1 MIAEE
6 SLQPALAEVAS
17 RAHRMALGCAL
28 MVASGFAG
36 LAYQIVWTQQST
48 SWLGH
53 ESAAVLA
60 VVAAFFGGLA
70 LGALTLGSRIDRSAW
85 PARWYA
91 ACEVAIGL
99 WSLTLVLLLDPAS
112 STLLTLL
119 GPQPSPAWHWFVAF
133 CGTLILLLPATM
145 AMGATLPAMERVF
158 AASSSRN
165 ISISA
170 LYAANTTGAVIGVLA
185 AAFWLVPQLGLARSA
200 VVCAV
205 LNFACAAVA
214 MRLQKKGAVTVSP
227 SARTQPQS
235 DFIFDSD
242 SDSGARIRPQ
252 SDSGLNSYIQPQSD
266 SGSNSHIRP
275 RSDSGSN
282 THMRRRSKADV
293 AVHAPNNVLAL
304 LAATGL
310 LGIGYEVLVVR
321 ALSQVAENTV
331 YTFALLLAVYLIGT
345 ALGAAIYARWL
356 VGSQLQD
363 KLRSALMQTLAAT
376 CLLGTLL
383 LAGADEVKN
392 WLLATLGPSVSSAL
406 IGEAAIAA
414 IAFLLPTIVM
424 GALFSHLST
433 SARNNGISFGR
444 AIGVN
449 TLGAAI
455 APLLFGVILLP
466 MIGLRLTLIMAS
478 AGYLLLVA
486 RRTWAQPTQWA
497 MTAAAAA
504 CMIWAPSLLNTR
516 IPEGGKLIS
525 HIEGVMASVSVVEDA
540 SGIATLHINN
550 RQQEGSS
557 ATLLADARQ
566 ALLPIL
572 LHPAP
577 KHALFLGLGTGLT
590 ASSATLQ
597 PSLQV
602 DAVELVPEVIAA
614 SSHFAGSYADAA
626 DLTRFHPMSAD
637 ARRFVRTSSQQYDV
651 IVADNFHPARSG
663 SASLYTVEHFESVRD
678 RLAEGGVFCQ
688 WLPLHQLDLDTLRS
702 IIRSYLT
709 VFPQATAL
717 LATHSLDTPTIGLI
731 SHRNGEHFSVEQARA
746 QLANARSY
754 NVESF
759 GITDDL
765 ALLGNFVA
773 GPRALAR
780 FAGAAP
786 LNTDD
791 KPIVAYRAPNITY
804 APTTEP
810 RDRLIELLH
819 EVDITPQE
827 LLSQDSAAT
836 EPDYDAR
843 LAAYWT
849 ARTRFLEAG
858 RNVRPS
864 QDVRDM
870 LAQVREPLLAILRI
884 SPDFRPAYDPLL
896 RMARALEQQDP
907 QAAHS
912 LLMELGQA
920 RPDRAPAA
928 QY

>member
-1 MIAEE
+1 LASTAEI
-6 SLQPALAEVAS
+6 PGLANAVSREVS
-17 RAHRMALGCAL
+17 RPHHMVLACAL

-70 LGALTLGSRIDRSAW
+70 LGALTLGARIDRSAR

-91 ACEVAIGL
+91 ACEIVIGL
-99 WSLTLVLLLDPAS
+99 WSLTLVALLEPAS
-112 STLLTLL
+112 SALLALL

-133 CGTLILLLPATM
+133 FGTLLLLLPATM

-158 AASSSRN
+158 ATTSSRS

-170 LYAANTTGAVIGVLA
+170 LYAANTAGAVVGVIA
-185 AAFWLVPQLGLARSA
+185 AAFWLVPQFGLAHSA
-200 VVCAV
+200 LACAA
-205 LNFACAAVA
+205 LNFACAAAA
-214 MRLQKKGAVTVSP
+214 MRLRTTGEAASIPQTTP
-227 SARTQPQS
+227 S
-235 DFIFDSD
+235 
-242 SDSGARIRPQ
+242 G
-252 SDSGLNSYIQPQSD
+252 
-266 SGSNSHIRP
+266 H
-275 RSDSGSN
+275 
-282 THMRRRSKADV
+282 
-293 AVHAPNNVLAL
+293 VLSL
-304 LAATGL
+304 LAVTGL

-321 ALSQVAENTV
+321 ALSQVTENTV

-356 VGSQLQD
+356 STSPLQD
-363 KLRSALMQTLAAT
+363 RLRSGLMQMLAAT

-383 LAGADEVKN
+383 LASADDVKS
-392 WLLATLGPSVSSAL
+392 WLLATLGPSISSAL
-406 IGEAAIAA
+406 IAEATIAA
-414 IAFLLPTIVM
+414 LAFLLPTIIM

-433 SARNNGISFGR
+433 SARDSGVSFGH

-455 APLLFGVILLP
+455 APLLFGVVLLP
-466 MIGLRLTLIMAS
+466 MIGLKLTLILVS
-478 AGYLLLVA
+478 TGYLLLVA
-486 RRTWAQPTQWA
+486 RGTWTQPRQWV
-497 MTAAAAA
+497 MVTAAAA

-516 IPEGGKLIS
+516 IPPGGKLLS

-540 SGIATLHINN
+540 SGVATLHINN

-577 KHALFLGLGTGLT
+577 KHALFLGFGTGLT

-614 SSHFAGSYADAA
+614 SSHFSTSYADAA
-626 DLTRFHPMSAD
+626 DLTRMHTMSAD
-637 ARRFVRTSSQQYDV
+637 ARRFVRTSGQQYDV

-663 SASLYTVEHFESVRD
+663 SASLYTVEHFESVRE
-678 RLAEGGVFCQ
+678 RLTEDGLFCQ
-688 WLPLHQLDLDTLRS
+688 WLPLHQLDLVTLRS
-702 IIRSYLT
+702 IVRSYLS
-709 VFPQATAL
+709 VFPQGAAL
-717 LATHSLDTPTIGLI
+717 LSTYSLDTPTLGLI
-731 SHRNGEHFSVEQARA
+731 SHRNGERFSIEQVRHE
-746 QLANARSY
+746 LASAHAY
-754 NVESF
+754 NIEAF

-765 ALLGNFVA
+765 TLLGNFIA
-773 GPRALAR
+773 GPRALVK
-780 FAGAAP
+780 FAGSAP

-791 KPIVAYRAPNITY
+791 RPIVAYRAPNITY
-804 APTTEP
+804 SPVSAP
-810 RDRLIELLH
+810 RDRLLELLR
-819 EVDITPQE
+819 EVAITPQE
-827 LLSQDSAAT
+827 LLTDMDSAWS
-836 EPDYDAR
+836 AR

-849 ARTRFLEAG
+849 ARNRFIEAG
-858 RNVRPS
+858 RDVRPS
-864 QDVRDM
+864 SDVREM
-870 LAQVREPLLAILRI
+870 LAQVRQPLLATLRI

-896 RMARALEQQDP
+896 LMATALSQIDP
-907 QAAHS
+907 DAGRS
-912 LLMELGQA
+912 LLMELQVIQPSRQEAANALQA
-920 RPDRAPAA
+920 LSR
-928 QY
+928 Q